1 MEITITEYA
10 ARHNRSPVTVRQ
22 KALRGGFKTARRL
35 GRDWLI
41 DEDEPYT
48 DNRLAAPPPPDL
60 WQLTIG
66 HRRDTISD
74 AGAVKIGSDEFSAL
88 IPTGAGDGES
98 AYCIYTRAEL
108 DAVGI
113 NTADLHYFTLVSG
126 SFNIYDYDCGC
137 AVSETVEGVFS
148 VFYADGIVFFVKAE

>member
-22 KALRGGFKTARRL
+22 KALRGGFKTARRV

-60 WQLTIG
+60 WQLTSG
-66 HRRDTISD
+66 RRCDTISD
-74 AGAVKIGSDEFSAL
+74 AGAVKIANDSFTVL
-88 IPTGAGDGES
+88 IPTGAGDGKS
-98 AYCIYTRAEL
+98 AYCIYTRAKL

-137 AVSETVEGVFS
+137 TVSETVEGVFS
-148 VFYADGIVFFVKAE
+148 VFYSDGIVFFVKSE

>member
-22 KALRGGFKTARRL
+22 KALRGGFKTARRV

-60 WQLTIG
+60 WLLTSG
-66 HRRDTISD
+66 RRCDTISD
-74 AGAVKIGSDEFSAL
+74 AGAVKIANDSFSVL
-88 IPTGAGDGES
+88 IPTENRNVLSGLS
-98 AYCIYTRAEL
+98 ADHVL
-108 DAVGI
+108 SGKLSV
-113 NTADLHYFTLVSG
+113 VSW
-126 SFNIYDYDCGC
+126 
-137 AVSETVEGVFS
+137 
-148 VFYADGIVFFVKAE
+148 FYPYK